1 MEEMNQLEMFMEELG
16 HKKKSEVSDEK
27 ETEVAPPVPQKT
39 KSRKTKRSSGEDRS
53 ACIRVS
59 AGTLKRMKLLAIWM
73 DENGQSQRATLMSI
87 AEEAVECLI
96 DERYP
101 KAKKWLTAKCGWNS

>member
-16 HKKKSEVSDEK
+16 HMKRSEVSDEK
-27 ETEVAPPVPQKT
+27 ETETAPLVPQKS
-39 KSRKTKRSSGEDRS
+39 KSRRTKRSGGEDRS

-101 KAKKWLTAKCGWNS
+101 KAKKFTER

>member
-16 HKKKSEVSDEK
+16 HKKRSEVSDEK
-27 ETEVAPPVPQKT
+27 EKEEAAPVPQKS
-39 KSRKTKRSSGEDRS
+39 KPKRTKRSGGEDRS

-59 AGTLKRMKLLAIWM
+59 AGTLKKMKLLAIWM

-87 AEEAVECLI
+87 AEEDVECLI

-101 KAKKWLTAKCGWNS
+101 KAKKYTER

>member
-16 HKKKSEVSDEK
+16 HKKKSGVLDEK
-27 ETEVAPPVPQKT
+27 ETEAAAPAPQKS
-39 KSRKTKRSSGEDRS
+39 KSRRMKRSGEERS

-59 AGTLKRMKLLAIWM
+59 ARTLKKMKLLAIWM
-73 DENGQSQRATLMSI
+73 DENGQSQRAMLMSI

-101 KAKKWLTAKCGWNS
+101 KAKKFTER